1 MAQAETVTHAGSH
14 PKPHRSSNL
23 PDIKLMMWVF
33 LASDCMMFGAMI
45 GSYLV
50 YKGRSLVGP
59 YPLDL
64 FDIPL
69 TTISTFVLLMS
80 SFLMV
85 LALDAIRKNDL
96 SKYRL
101 WMLGVIVF
109 GTIFLGFQVYEFSHF
124 MEMGLYQ
131 KTNLFGTS
139 FYMLT
144 GTHGIHVAVGVLWL
158 IGLVIASYIRPTS
171 SLDAVY
177 TEVAGLYWH
186 FVDIVWIVIFTVVYL
201 VDFV

>member
-1 MAQAETVTHAGSH
+1 MPNVETF
-14 PKPHRSSNL
+14 KPGVEVKPYRSSTL
-23 PDIKLMMWVF
+23 PDVKLLMWVF

-69 TTISTFVLLMS
+69 TTVSTFVLLMS

-85 LALDAIRKNDL
+85 LSLDAIRKNKL
-96 SKYRL
+96 TEYRL
-101 WMLGVIVF
+101 WTLGVVIF
-109 GTIFLGFQVYEFSHF
+109 GTIFLGFQIFEFSHF
-124 MEMGLYQ
+124 MQSGLFQ

-158 IGLVIASYIRPTS
+158 IGLIIASYLRPTGPK
-171 SLDAVY
+171 DAVY
-177 TEVAGLYWH
+177 TEIAGLYWH

>member
-1 MAQAETVTHAGSH
+1 MAQAEAVNPMVD
-14 PKPHRSSNL
+14 PKYHRSSNL

-85 LALDAIRKNDL
+85 LALDAIRKNDMT
-96 SKYRL
+96 KYRL

-144 GTHGIHVAVGVLWL
+144 GTHGIHVAIGVLWL
-158 IGLVIASYIRPTS
+158 IGLVISSYIRPYS
-171 SLDAVY
+171 SRDAVY

>member
-1 MAQAETVTHAGSH
+1 MAHASTVPAVEH
-14 PKPHRSSNL
+14 KDHRSSNL

-64 FDIPL
+64 FDIPM
-69 TTISTFVLLMS
+69 TTVISFVLLMS

-85 LALDAIRKNDL
+85 LALNSIRQNDM
-96 SKYRL
+96 SRYRL
-101 WMLGVIVF
+101 WMVGVILF
-109 GTIFLGFQVYEFSHF
+109 GGIFLGFQVYEFSHF

-131 KTNLFGTS
+131 KTNLFGSS

-144 GTHGIHVAVGVLWL
+144 GTHGIHVAIGVLWL
-158 IGLVIASYIRPTS
+158 IGLLIASYLRPTS
-171 SLDAVY
+171 ARDAVY
-177 TEVAGLYWH
+177 VEVAGLYWH

>member
-1 MAQAETVTHAGSH
+1 MAHAETLSHAGDR
-14 PKPHRSSNL
+14 PAPYRSSNL
-23 PDIKLMMWVF
+23 PDVKLLMWVF

-69 TTISTFVLLMS
+69 TTIISFVLLMS

-85 LALDAIRKNDL
+85 LALDAIRKDNM
-96 SKYRL
+96 SRYRL
-101 WMLGVIVF
+101 WMLGVILF
-109 GTIFLGFQVYEFSHF
+109 GGIFLGFQVFEFAHF
-124 MEMGLYQ
+124 MDAGLFQ
-131 KTNLFGTS
+131 RTNLFGSS

-158 IGLVIASYIRPTS
+158 IGLLIASYIRPQS
-171 SLDAVY
+171 SKDAVY
-177 TEVAGLYWH
+177 VEIAGLYWH